1 MNWSLRAPRRSPLL
15 QVVKSAVATLA
26 AWLLAGWLIAGPPP
40 VFAAIAALL
49 TVQPSIT
56 QSFGRG
62 VERTVGVVAGVVVA
76 SLIGIVWG
84 GGFGAV
90 ALSIVCALLMTW
102 ALRATPGTAN
112 QVAISAMLVLALGTA
127 TPGYAL
133 DRVLETLLG
142 AAIGLVVNLA
152 IVPPLALD
160 PARGR
165 VAELTA
171 DTAAAL
177 DRLGDALLAPQNT
190 ASLAA
195 LLAEAREV
203 RGAVAAAEQALGE
216 ARDSLALNPRGRRSR
231 EEVREL
237 VDAVTRLSAITTQVT
252 GMTRAFVDDYDVST
266 ATDADVAAIAEQLHR
281 AAHDLRLGAPGALTD
296 EPPALTRPLELRTAP
311 PQHWVLIGS
320 LMVDMRRIHDA
331 LAARE

>member
-1 MNWSLRAPRRSPLL
+1 
-15 QVVKSAVATLA
+15 
-26 AWLLAGWLIAGPPP
+26 
-40 VFAAIAALL
+40 
-49 TVQPSIT
+49 
-56 QSFGRG
+56 
-62 VERTVGVVAGVVVA
+62 
-76 SLIGIVWG
+76 
-84 GGFGAV
+84 
-90 ALSIVCALLMTW
+90 
-102 ALRATPGTAN
+102 
-112 QVAISAMLVLALGTA
+112 MLVLALGTA